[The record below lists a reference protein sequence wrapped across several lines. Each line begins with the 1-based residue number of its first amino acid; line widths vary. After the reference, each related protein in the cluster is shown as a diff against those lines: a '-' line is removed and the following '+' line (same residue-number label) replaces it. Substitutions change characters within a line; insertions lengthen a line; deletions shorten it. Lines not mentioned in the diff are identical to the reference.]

1 MAAKPLKDKEAF
13 TIRTE
18 LIQKLAD
25 KNQELQAQIEKI
37 EQEIYFNNQIIGQLR
52 EITPPE
58 PLQGTDPT
66 RWKRLARKLQA
77 GIEQSDPSKRK
88 RKQVQDRVKIKAP
101 SGH

>member
-1 MAAKPLKDKEAF
+1 LKDEEAF

-37 EQEIYFNNQIIGQLR
+37 EQEIYFNNQINGQLR

-58 PLQGTDPT
+58 SLQGTDPT
-66 RWKRLARKLQA
+66 WWKKLARKLQA
-77 GIEQSDPSKRK
+77 GIEQNDPSKCK
-88 RKQVQDRVKIKAP
+88 RKQVQDRVKFEAL